1 MRSLKTP
8 APYVCVRIRTEQ
20 GRESLHREMR
30 TMTRRQ
36 RLLRLA
42 ILRGD
47 RAAELILRGQEMTES
62 EQRLMDG
69 NR

>member
-1 MRSLKTP
+1 
-8 APYVCVRIRTEQ
+8 
-20 GRESLHREMR
+20 
-30 TMTRRQ
+30 MTRRQ

-47 RAAELILRGQEMTES
+47 RAAELILRGQEMTPADKAMTMIANRDSLTES